1 MLSSVPGIQ
10 GLKPVI
16 KELPLWTLVRTNIVS
31 GVNVEGKKG
40 ENFMMEPMS
49 WAISKTE
56 LIILP

>member
-16 KELPLWTLVRTNIVS
+16 KEISLWTLVRTNFIS
-31 GVNVEGKKG
+31 GVNVEGKKS
-40 ENFMMEPMS
+40 ENIMIEPMS

>member
-40 ENFMMEPMS
+40 ENVMTEPVS

>member
-40 ENFMMEPMS
+40 ENVMTEPMS